1 MSPPSPWVI
10 CAIHEDA
17 AASSAKGGATHAAA
31 PLVPRR
37 PPLAALAFPSSNVMV
52 TATSSVNMGHLGLA
66 CEGDGVDQMLE
77 EHPTYL
83 ECFSRLHHEIMAG
96 DGPLPEHYRRYI
108 AIMAACR
115 HNCSYLV
122 EEQRQAFREA
132 GGPEEWLVGLEYA
145 PKKLQELHH
154 TNLILAHQPW
164 LYDIHHVEKLL
175 KSCWSVSELTQAI
188 CILAQFHALSSYVHG
203 CGIEVS
209 SGELAVQPPFLQA
222 CSSGSP
228 SSVELSEG
236 GVDVLVERMRSISL
250 VQSDF
255 NAISEEQTRV
265 SFEKLKKQ
273 AANISSPNVDGAEVC
288 KSRYSHLSP
297 NPEFIYVDFHKRGE
311 KSPVPTIKSQD
322 CSWEEHGF
330 SLVSEL
336 YSEVAD
342 ILDNKFKTAYN
353 MTYYTCGHKTHVDTF
368 LFRQAVWNY
377 LHCLYGIRHDDY
389 DYSQINQLLERN
401 LKMFLKT
408 VTCFPE
414 RLSSLEASPFIMKG
428 FLNSEKV
435 HVMVLVLEGRL
446 QAELLHGLRALGHYL
461 M

>member
-1 MSPPSPWVI
+1 MIS
-10 CAIHEDA
+10 
-17 AASSAKGGATHAAA
+17 KRLRRQ
-31 PLVPRR
+31 LVPAVAADVASGPHGRR
-37 PPLAALAFPSSNVMV
+37 CQARADAGGRR
-52 TATSSVNMGHLGLA
+52 TDIIGNM
-66 CEGDGVDQMLE
+66 
-77 EHPTYL
+77 
-83 ECFSRLHHEIMAG
+83 RLWE
-96 DGPLPEHYRRYI
+96 R
-108 AIMAACR
+108 AACR

-209 SGELAVQPPFLQA
+209 SGELAA

-255 NAISEEQTRV
+255 NAISEEQTR
-265 SFEKLKKQ
+265 
-273 AANISSPNVDGAEVC
+273 
-288 KSRYSHLSP
+288 
-297 NPEFIYVDFHKRGE
+297 
-311 KSPVPTIKSQD
+311 D